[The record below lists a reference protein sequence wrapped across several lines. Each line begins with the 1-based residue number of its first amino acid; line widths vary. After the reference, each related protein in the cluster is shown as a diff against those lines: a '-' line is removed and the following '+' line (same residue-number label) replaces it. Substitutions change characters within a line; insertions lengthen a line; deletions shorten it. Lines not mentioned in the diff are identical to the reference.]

1 VLIVLYLLALFAPF
15 LSPYDITAQHVGHE
29 YQPPSGLHVV
39 TDGRLTRPFVYG
51 TKETRDPVTFARKT
65 AVDPSVQ
72 LPLRF
77 FVRGEPYRF
86 LGVRS
91 DLHLFGIP
99 APQDGSAQVFYFPFG
114 SDQLGRD
121 LFSRTLVGG

>member
-1 VLIVLYLLALFAPF
+1 MITAVTVPARKPGASALVLAWRRYRRSRLGVLGGWVLIVLYLLALFAPF

-39 TDGRLTRPFVYG
+39 ADGRLTRPFVYG

-86 LGVRS
+86 FGVRS
-91 DLHLFGIP
+91 DL
-99 APQDGSAQVFYFPFG
+99 Q
-114 SDQLGRD
+114 
-121 LFSRTLVGG
+121 